1 VACAAGDAAA
11 TGSGKA
17 AALDLQGEPTG
28 ESFRN
33 GAWLLACTPQDCAQL
48 NTGAASAGQDDDE
61 EACAAELSMTTG
73 LGCNLKGIDSLLAA
87 DICGKSDGIGE
98 DGGRTEAEA
107 SMATDEVV
115 VSACALCGGTT
126 NESDEAARAASVG
139 ADAGI
144 GTVGDGEDEN
154 DKEPGSNNCAAAA
167 LMATGVLRCGSR
179 GSDKV
184 GVGDVSTCA
193 RHSHGGPRS
202 EEACDS
208 RILWI
213 ADAAQLLPGAAS
225 SLSSSSCERVS
236 ARPRS

>member
-1 VACAAGDAAA
+1 MSLRCLICAAASYSNVSSPAWDLQLSVVGVACAAGDAAA

-33 GAWLLACTPQDCAQL
+33 G
-48 NTGAASAGQDDDE
+48 ASAGQDDDE

-115 VSACALCGGTT
+115 
-126 NESDEAARAASVG
+126 
-139 ADAGI
+139 
-144 GTVGDGEDEN
+144 
-154 DKEPGSNNCAAAA
+154 
-167 LMATGVLRCGSR
+167 
-179 GSDKV
+179 
-184 GVGDVSTCA
+184 
-193 RHSHGGPRS
+193 
-202 EEACDS
+202 
-208 RILWI
+208 
-213 ADAAQLLPGAAS
+213 
-225 SLSSSSCERVS
+225 
-236 ARPRS
+236 